1 MKRLGEGM
9 KNPFALRAKLYRS
22 IAYTGTWYKLAI
34 MDDDKLTWKDTP
46 ESLALA
52 GGLTWIWW
60 DTVFAVAAVST
71 TPVAVVEAAVVTGLI
86 ASVAIGG
93 VEGGEKYVEYIN
105 PFNYP
110 DHIDDPAKIEALMQ
124 ASEITMAIAAPH
136 VWAGGKIIEFGGS
149 ALAEYKEEIFKNRY
163 LTGPYL
169 PF

>member
-1 MKRLGEGM
+1 MLMR
-9 KNPFALRAKLYRS
+9 NPFALRAKLYRS
-22 IAYTGTWYKLAI
+22 IALAGTWYTLAI

-60 DTVFAVAAVST
+60 DTALATMAVST
-71 TPVAVVEAAVVTGLI
+71 TPLMVVEAAVVGGLV

-105 PFNYP
+105 PLNYP
-110 DHIDDPAKIEALMQ
+110 EHIKDPAKMEALMQ
-124 ASEITMAIAAPH
+124 ASEIGLAIAAPH
-136 VWAGGKIIEFGGS
+136 VWVGGKIVEYTGKEITK
-149 ALAEYKEEIFKNRY
+149 YKEEIFKNRF